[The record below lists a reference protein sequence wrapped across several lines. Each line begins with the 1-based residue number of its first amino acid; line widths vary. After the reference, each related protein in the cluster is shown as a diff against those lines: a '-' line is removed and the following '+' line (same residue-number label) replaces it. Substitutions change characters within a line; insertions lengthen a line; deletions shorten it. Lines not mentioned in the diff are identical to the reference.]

1 MTIIVECEQ
10 GSLDWHYARAG
21 VITASNF
28 AMVRK
33 RVNGLDERQARLVSL
48 VRDGGMDMKD
58 AAAEA
63 GYKSAPTSERIK
75 RAINGEAVGDYTDAA
90 LNYAMRVAVERI
102 NMAPLDEGFQGWEA
116 RRGQELEPV
125 AREKHA
131 ARIGRE
137 ITPTGIVLTDDSRFG
152 ASADGL
158 IGDDGGSEYK
168 CFIAPEKLRTILI
181 DGDTSD
187 LADQV
192 QGCMWL
198 TGRTWWDLVLYC
210 PALEAAGKD
219 VTIFRQERDDDYI
232 AALER
237 DLWEFER
244 LVSHYQAVLEDRP
257 ANEPMNEEPAAS
269 GWL

>member
-1 MTIIVECEQ
+1 MIIVECEQ
-10 GSLDWHYARAG
+10 GSLDWLYARAG

-33 RVNGLDERQARLVSL
+33 RVNGLDDRQAKLVRL
-48 VRDGGMDMKD
+48 VRDEGMTVKE
-58 AAAEA
+58 AATEA
-63 GYKSAPTSERIK
+63 GYKTPPTSERIK
-75 RAINGEAVGDYTDAA
+75 RAIDGENVGEYTDAA
-90 LNYAMRVAVERI
+90 KNYAVRVAVERI
-102 NMAPLDEGFQGWEA
+102 NMAPLDEGYQGWEA

-131 ARIGRE
+131 AKIGRE
-137 ITPTGIVLTDDSRFG
+137 ITATGIVLTDDSRFG

-158 IGDDGGSEYK
+158 IGSDGGSEYK

-187 LADQV
+187 LTDQV

-232 AALER
+232 EALER
-237 DLWEFER
+237 DLWAFEQ
-244 LVSHYQAVLEDRP
+244 LVSRYQAVLEERQD
-257 ANEPMNEEPAAS
+257 AAA
-269 GWL
+269 